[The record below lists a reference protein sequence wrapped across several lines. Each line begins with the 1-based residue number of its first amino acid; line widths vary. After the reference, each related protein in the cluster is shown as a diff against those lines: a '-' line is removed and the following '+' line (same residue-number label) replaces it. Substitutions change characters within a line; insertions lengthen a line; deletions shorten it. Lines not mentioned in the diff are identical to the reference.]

1 MYKLLL
7 KIFRKYRF
15 ILKIVFRL
23 AFYIRFVIAALAF
36 IALTSM
42 PLSIEFIII
51 FTETGLLISLKL
63 YFNNLMARI
72 GTYLI
77 KKLGTPPLVD
87 EEALEDMQ
95 KISSKDEES
104 RRFFEFLS
112 SNKSVDRLSPS
123 QAKPS
128 KATKFSC
135 FARVGENTFS
145 MKDYVKYILIAI
157 IFLALIGSIY
167 YYSNCS

>member
-1 MYKLLL
+1 
-7 KIFRKYRF
+7 
-15 ILKIVFRL
+15 
-23 AFYIRFVIAALAF
+23 LAF
-36 IALTSM
+36 IALISI

-63 YFNNLMARI
+63 YFNDLMARI

-77 KKLGTPPLVD
+77 KKLGTPD
-87 EEALEDMQ
+87 EALEDMQ

-123 QAKPS
+123 QALPS

-135 FARVGENTFS
+135 FARRGENTFS

-167 YYSNCS
+167 YCSNCS